1 MSFPVRDA
9 KLCLQAAPVGIIAIS
24 TYVWAFCVPSD
35 VLGGNMSLLD
45 FWETQSSSMKR
56 RKVADNEP
64 SSRKE
69 EGRILRESEN
79 DSSAS
84 PIIRTLDSTARGEIP
99 VDDEPQIPA
108 SQTELE
114 SSLPAIE
121 PDNQAINEYEISH
134 AVREDD
140 EEPDLQQRLQD
151 GNWRK
156 GKSSIYVDA
165 FNLALQTVLDEEAHL
180 FNEAEMEVFRQ
191 WKELSYESQY
201 LYV

>member
-1 MSFPVRDA
+1 
-9 KLCLQAAPVGIIAIS
+9 
-24 TYVWAFCVPSD
+24 
-35 VLGGNMSLLD
+35 MSLLD
-45 FWETQSSSMKR
+45 FWETQRSSMKR
-56 RKVADNEP
+56 RKVAENDSQTES

-69 EGRILRESEN
+69 EDRILRESEN
-79 DSSAS
+79 DSPAS
-84 PIIRTLDSTARGEIP
+84 PVIRALDSTAPGEIP
-99 VDDEPQIPA
+99 IDDETQIPT

-121 PDNQAINEYEISH
+121 TDNQAINEYETSH
-134 AVREDD
+134 AEREDD

-151 GNWRK
+151 GKWRK

-165 FNLALQTVLDEEAHL
+165 FDLALQTVLDEEAHL

-201 LYV
+201 LYVQAALVP

>member
-1 MSFPVRDA
+1 
-9 KLCLQAAPVGIIAIS
+9 
-24 TYVWAFCVPSD
+24 
-35 VLGGNMSLLD
+35 MSLLD
-45 FWETQSSSMKR
+45 FWETQRSSMKR
-56 RKVADNEP
+56 RRVADNEP

-79 DSSAS
+79 DSSAC
-84 PIIRTLDSTARGEIP
+84 PIIRTLDSTAQGEIP

-191 WKELSYESQY
+191 WKEFSYESQY

>member
-1 MSFPVRDA
+1 
-9 KLCLQAAPVGIIAIS
+9 
-24 TYVWAFCVPSD
+24 
-35 VLGGNMSLLD
+35 MSLLD
-45 FWETQSSSMKR
+45 FWETQRSSMKR
-56 RKVADNEP
+56 RKVAENDSQTES

-69 EGRILRESEN
+69 EDRIFRENGN
-79 DSSAS
+79 DSPAT
-84 PIIRTLDSTARGEIP
+84 PVIGGVDSTGPGEIP
-99 VDDEPQIPA
+99 IDDEMQIPA

-121 PDNQAINEYEISH
+121 TDNQAINEYETSH

-151 GNWRK
+151 GKWRK

-165 FNLALQTVLDEEAHL
+165 FNLALQTVLGEEAHL
-180 FNEAEMEVFRQ
+180 FNETEMEVFRQ

-201 LYV
+201 LYVQAALVP